1 MSATPSPITL
11 AAGEGKTL
19 PLGVTTVRFLAVS
32 ESTAGGSSAEEF
44 GIPGGFDGP
53 PPHVHERTN
62 HSWYVLEG
70 ELVLTVE
77 GRPFATGPGAFVHVP
92 ARTPHT
98 FANPGEAPAR
108 MLQFTTPGGFENYLE
123 ELTRAFPAGVTL
135 DRDRLVEIMARHDT
149 FPV

>member
-1 MSATPSPITL
+1 MSTTPPPVAL
-11 AAGEGKTL
+11 AAGAGRTL

-32 ESTAGGSSAEEF
+32 ENTGGVSSAEEF
-44 GIPGGFDGP
+44 GIPAGFDGP

-62 HSWYVLEG
+62 HSWYVLED

-77 GRPFATGPGAFVHVP
+77 GRPLVAGPGAFVRVP

-98 FANPGEAPAR
+98 FANPGVGPAR
-108 MLQFTTPGGFENYLE
+108 MLQFTTPGGFEDYLE
-123 ELTRAFPAGVTL
+123 ELTRAFPAGATL

-149 FPV
+149 FLV